1 MSTSASP
8 STRSG
13 ETATVRSS
21 VDVSYRALKVWQRNR
36 DVFLHIWKAEMIW
49 PIFEPLIVMLGL
61 GLGLG
66 KFVELESGQDYIQF
80 ITPGVM
86 AAFPMWGTIAEA
98 GWASY
103 NRMENQKTYA
113 AMIATPVSIDD
124 VITGEVIWAATK
136 GGISAVYI
144 VAVALLL
151 TPFWGLVES
160 PLVVFVLPVA
170 FLAGLMFGA
179 MALLATSF
187 VSSVSQLAYFVSIV
201 IMPMFWI
208 GGVFFPL
215 EEMGEGIRIVSW
227 FMPLSH
233 VVDIQRGFV
242 TGDLDWSMLVSFAWI
257 VVATLVL
264 YRAVLWSM
272 RRRLIK

>member
-1 MSTSASP
+1 MSVTMPRGSARGAR
-8 STRSG
+8 TI
-13 ETATVRSS
+13 
-21 VDVSYRALKVWQRNR
+21 DVSYRALKVWQRNR

-80 ITPGVM
+80 ITPGVI
-86 AAFPMWGTIAEA
+86 AAFPMWGTIAEG

-136 GGISAVYI
+136 GAISAVYI
-144 VAVALLL
+144 LLVALCL
-151 TPFWGLVES
+151 TPFWHLIQS
-160 PLVVFVLPVA
+160 PLIVLVLPTA
-170 FLAGLMFGA
+170 FLAGLMFAA

-215 EEMGEGIRIVSW
+215 SEMPEGVRFVSW
-227 FMPLSH
+227 FMPLRH
-233 VVDIQRGFV
+233 VVDVQRGLV
-242 TGDLDWSMLVSFAWI
+242 TGDLAWSMLLDLAW
-257 VVATLVL
+257 VVVVTAVL

>member
-1 MSTSASP
+1 MSAAVQQTSQQAA
-8 STRSG
+8 RSG
-13 ETATVRSS
+13 PRWA
-21 VDVSYRALKVWQRNR
+21 DVSYRTFKVWQRNR
-36 DVFLHIWKAEMIW
+36 DVFMHIWKAEMIW
-49 PIFEPLIVMLGL
+49 PVFEPLIVMLGL

-80 ITPGVM
+80 IAPGTI

-103 NRMENQKTYA
+103 NRMENQKTFA

-124 VITGEVIWAATK
+124 VITGEVVWAATK
-136 GGISAVYI
+136 GVISAVYI
-144 VAVALLL
+144 LIVSLCLS
-151 TPFWGLVES
+151 PFWDLVQS

-170 FLAGLMFGA
+170 FLAGLMFAA

-201 IMPMFWI
+201 IMPMFWV

-215 EEMGEGIRIVSW
+215 EEMPAGVRALSW
-227 FMPLSH
+227 FMPLRH
-233 VVDIQRGFV
+233 VVDIQRGLV
-242 TGDLDWSMLVSFAWI
+242 TGDLDWSLLGDVAWI
-257 VVATLVL
+257 AVVTAAL
-264 YRAVLWSM
+264 YYAVLWSM

>member
-1 MSTSASP
+1 MNVDDAAWGSA
-8 STRSG
+8 RG
-13 ETATVRSS
+13 GRTAAI
-21 VDVSYRALKVWQRNR
+21 DVSYRAFKVWQRNR

-86 AAFPMWGTIAEA
+86 AAFPMWGTIAEG

-124 VITGEVIWAATK
+124 VITGEVVWAATK

-144 VAVALLL
+144 VLVALCL
-151 TPFWGLVES
+151 TPFWDLVQS
-160 PLVVFVLPVA
+160 PLIILVLPTA
-170 FLAGLMFGA
+170 FFAGLMFGA

-215 EEMGEGIRIVSW
+215 SEMPEGVRFVSW
-227 FMPLSH
+227 FMPLRH
-233 VVDIQRGFV
+233 VVDIQRGLV
-242 TGDLDWSMLVSFAWI
+242 TGDLDWSMLFDVAWI
-257 VVATLVL
+257 LVVTAVL
-264 YRAVLWSM
+264 YRLVLWSM

>member
-1 MSTSASP
+1 MNETMPRGSA
-8 STRSG
+8 RG
-13 ETATVRSS
+13 AAARI
-21 VDVSYRALKVWQRNR
+21 DVSYRALKVWQRNR

-49 PIFEPLIVMLGL
+49 PVFEPLIVMLGL

-66 KFVELESGQDYIQF
+66 KFVELQSGQDYIQF

-103 NRMENQKTYA
+103 NRMENQKTFA

-144 VAVALLL
+144 VLVAAVL
-151 TPFWGLVES
+151 TPFWDLIES
-160 PLVVFVLPVA
+160 PLVILVLPFA
-170 FLAGLMFGA
+170 FFAGLMFAA

-215 EEMGEGIRIVSW
+215 EEMPSAIQWISW
-227 FMPLSH
+227 FMPLRH
-233 VVDIQRGFV
+233 VVDVQRGLV
-242 TGDLDWSMLVSFAWI
+242 TGDLEWSMLVNVLWI
-257 VVATLVL
+257 VVVTLVL

>member
-1 MSTSASP
+1 MMA
-8 STRSG
+8 
-13 ETATVRSS
+13 
-21 VDVSYRALKVWQRNR
+21 VDVSYRSLKVWQRNR
-36 DVFLHIWKAEMIW
+36 DVFVRIWKAEMIW
-49 PIFEPLIVMLGL
+49 PVFEPLLVLLGL

-66 KFVELESGQDYIQF
+66 RFVELQGDMEYIQF

-103 NRMENQKTYA
+103 NRMANQKTYD

-136 GGISAVYI
+136 GVISAMYI
-144 VAVALLL
+144 LAVAMLL
-151 TPFWGLVES
+151 TPFWDLVQS
-160 PLVVFVLPVA
+160 PLVVFILPVA

-179 MALLATSF
+179 MALLATSY
-187 VSSVSQLAYFVSIV
+187 VSSVSQLAYFVSLV
-201 IMPMFWI
+201 VMPMFWI

-215 EEMGEGIRIVSW
+215 EEMPQTIQTLSW
-227 FMPLSH
+227 FLPLRH
-233 VVDIQRGFV
+233 VVEIQRDLV
-242 TGDLDWSMLVSFAWI
+242 TGDVGIDILFNLAWVLVVTA
-257 VVATLVL
+257 LL

>member
-1 MSTSASP
+1 MNVTMPRGSA
-8 STRSG
+8 RG
-13 ETATVRSS
+13 GRTAAI
-21 VDVSYRALKVWQRNR
+21 DVSYRAFKVWQRNR

-86 AAFPMWGTIAEA
+86 AAFPMWGTIAEG

-124 VITGEVIWAATK
+124 VITGEVVWAATK

-144 VAVALLL
+144 VLVALCL
-151 TPFWGLVES
+151 TPFWDLVQS
-160 PLVVFVLPVA
+160 PLIILVLPTA
-170 FLAGLMFGA
+170 FFAGLMFGA

-215 EEMGEGIRIVSW
+215 SEMPEGVRFVSW
-227 FMPLSH
+227 FMPLRH
-233 VVDIQRGFV
+233 VVDIQRGLV
-242 TGDLDWSMLVSFAWI
+242 TGDLDWSMLFDVAWI
-257 VVATLVL
+257 LVVTAVL
-264 YRAVLWSM
+264 YRLVLWSM

>member
-1 MSTSASP
+1 MMA
-8 STRSG
+8 
-13 ETATVRSS
+13 VN
-21 VDVSYRALKVWQRNR
+21 VSYRSLKVWQRNR
-36 DVFLHIWKAEMIW
+36 DVFMHIWKAEMIW
-49 PIFEPLIVMLGL
+49 PVFEPLIVMLGL

-66 KFVELESGQDYIQF
+66 KFVQLEGNQRYIEF

-98 GWASY
+98 GWGSY
-103 NRMENQKTYA
+103 NRMENQKTFA

-124 VITGEVIWAATK
+124 VITGEVVWGATK
-136 GGISAVYI
+136 GVISAVYI
-144 VAVALLL
+144 VIVALCL
-151 TPFWGLVES
+151 TPSWDLVQS
-160 PLVVFVLPVA
+160 PLTIFVLPTA
-170 FLAGLMFGA
+170 FLAGFMFAA

-187 VSSVSQLAYFVSIV
+187 VTSVSQLAYFVSIV

-215 EEMGEGIRIVSW
+215 SQMPSSVRIISW
-227 FMPLSH
+227 FMPLRH

-242 TGDLDWSMLVSFAWI
+242 TGDISLGMLADAIWI
-257 VVATLVL
+257 AVVALVL
-264 YRAVLWSM
+264 YRAALWSM

>member
-1 MSTSASP
+1 MNLSLS
-8 STRSG
+8 RG
-13 ETATVRSS
+13 TARGGQLAR
-21 VDVSYRALKVWQRNR
+21 VDVSYRAFKVWQRNR
-36 DVFLHIWKAEMIW
+36 DVFMHIWRAEMIW
-49 PIFEPLIVMLGL
+49 PIFEPLIVMVGL

-86 AAFPMWGTIAEA
+86 AAFPMWGTIAEG

-103 NRMENQKTYA
+103 NRMENQKTFA

-136 GGISAVYI
+136 GAISAVYI
-144 VAVALLL
+144 VIVALCL
-151 TPFWGLVES
+151 TPFWDLIQS
-160 PLVVFVLPVA
+160 PLVILVLPAA
-170 FLAGLMFGA
+170 FLSGLMFGA
-179 MALLATSF
+179 MALLATSY

-215 EEMGEGIRIVSW
+215 NEMPEGIRIVSW
-227 FMPLSH
+227 FMPLRH
-233 VVDIQRGFV
+233 VVDVQRAFV
-242 TGDLDWSMLVSFAWI
+242 TGNFNWSMLVHVAWI
-257 VVATLVL
+257 FVVTVVL